1 MIINYKNLNY
11 LHNNKYFDYFELT
24 KRNASSK
31 RVFFLQLLIVLKN
44 IFFSVLSFFSIIHIF
59 KIINKDV
66 FYVGTLNQYNSII
79 SVKNN
84 LPNSILISTRVN
96 NEFIKSKNNII
107 VINNFISF
115 LFSLLLTPIFIK
127 EFLTSN
133 KNERNKALF
142 FFSEY
147 YVSLGNYYYWNFIFK
162 FIKPKSLI
170 FANELK
176 SEYRS
181 IILAAR
187 NNNITTNYISHGVT
201 LDFNQSLIPICKN
214 YFLSGE
220 YEKNHYSIK
229 DETNFHLVGRPVY
242 DNIKKNQRPKQIN
255 TIGICTNSLTDE
267 KKLLD
272 LITSLKSNYNIIY
285 RPHPGHNVF
294 KEKKFTDLHGVQYSN
309 SNLITPDVFF
319 QDVDLVITGNSSII
333 IEVLIS
339 GIYCVIFQFD
349 KSTSD
354 PQNFIK
360 NKICSSF
367 SNLKDL
373 VSSLKNKNIS
383 EGNLNYYVIDQNESS
398 TNLIVNKL
406 SK

>member
-147 YVSLGNYYYWNFIFK
+147 
-162 FIKPKSLI
+162 
-170 FANELK
+170 
-176 SEYRS
+176 
-181 IILAAR
+181 
-187 NNNITTNYISHGVT
+187 
-201 LDFNQSLIPICKN
+201 
-214 YFLSGE
+214 
-220 YEKNHYSIK
+220 
-229 DETNFHLVGRPVY
+229 
-242 DNIKKNQRPKQIN
+242 
-255 TIGICTNSLTDE
+255 
-267 KKLLD
+267 
-272 LITSLKSNYNIIY
+272 
-285 RPHPGHNVF
+285 
-294 KEKKFTDLHGVQYSN
+294 
-309 SNLITPDVFF
+309 
-319 QDVDLVITGNSSII
+319 
-333 IEVLIS
+333 
-339 GIYCVIFQFD
+339 
-349 KSTSD
+349 
-354 PQNFIK
+354 
-360 NKICSSF
+360 
-367 SNLKDL
+367 
-373 VSSLKNKNIS
+373 
-383 EGNLNYYVIDQNESS
+383 
-398 TNLIVNKL
+398 
-406 SK
+406 